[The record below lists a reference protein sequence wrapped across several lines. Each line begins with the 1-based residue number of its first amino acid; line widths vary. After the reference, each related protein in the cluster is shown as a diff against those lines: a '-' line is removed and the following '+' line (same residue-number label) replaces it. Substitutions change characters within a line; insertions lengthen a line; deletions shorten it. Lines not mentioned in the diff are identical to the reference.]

1 MDLQRYTGDKF
12 IEISNEIKER
22 EEVKQAMIEDG
33 IFNKK
38 LWNKNIALG
47 L

>member
-33 IFNKK
+33 IFNEK

>member
-22 EEVKQAMIEDG
+22 EEVKQAIIEDG

-38 LWNKNIALG
+38 LWNKNIVLG

>member
-1 MDLQRYTGDKF
+1 MDLQRYTGNKF
-12 IEISNEIKER
+12 IEISQEIKER
-22 EEVKQAMIEDG
+22 EEVKQTMIEDG
-33 IFNKK
+33 IFNEK